1 MSIKH
6 LADALRVA
14 VARLGEIP
22 PNDIS
27 NSDEFGMQNVDS
39 LGKLELIAIAEAESG
54 IRISDAAAFDLRS
67 IDDILIFL
75 GEAKL

>member
-39 LGKLELIAIAEAESG
+39 LGKLELIAIAEP
-54 IRISDAAAFDLRS
+54 
-67 IDDILIFL
+67 
-75 GEAKL
+75 